1 MNIDSYGIIIDF
13 GDTLYLSGS
22 WAFIT
27 GAVIVYAVYRLVKKY
42 YI

>member
-1 MNIDSYGIIIDF
+1 MNINEYGVMIDF
-13 GDTLYLSGS
+13 RDTLYLSGS

-27 GAVIVYAVYRLVKKY
+27 GAVIVYALYRLVKKY